1 MNAILRTIPSHR
13 LTQAAAILL
22 SVILGLMWL
31 IASITAPSIAP
42 FETTDQP
49 IQPNFAQAPDRPGA
63 LSSAAGRTS
72 ADYWS
77 EVGKAAG
84 AF

>member
-1 MNAILRTIPSHR
+1 MNAILRPVPSDR
-13 LTQAAAILL
+13 LAHAAAVLL
-22 SVILGLMWL
+22 SVLLGLTWF
-31 IASITAPSIAP
+31 IASITAP
-42 FETTDQP
+42 FEASDQP
-49 IQPNFAQAPDRPGA
+49 IQSNVAQAPNQPA
-63 LSSAAGRTS
+63 SPSSVAGRTS

>member
-1 MNAILRTIPSHR
+1 MNAILRPVPSDR
-13 LTQAAAILL
+13 LAHAAAVLL
-22 SVILGLMWL
+22 SVLLGLTWL
-31 IASITAPSIAP
+31 IASITAP
-42 FETTDQP
+42 FEASDQQ
-49 IQPNFAQAPDRPGA
+49 IQANVAQAPDRPVA
-63 LSSAAGRTS
+63 PSSAAGRTS